1 MTANDSNVQVEF
13 PHTRCFSALHRGRGL
28 VTRQYKV
35 QLTRKTLWWQLT
47 TDQPGEFTLDLMNSL
62 KTALR
67 INSRFIFERVAVV
80 LAKIKNWG
88 SKIRFLF
95 LLPN

>member
-47 TDQPGEFTLDLMNSL
+47 MDQPGDFTLDLINSLKRKL

-67 INSRFIFERVAVV
+67 INTRYLQARYLKGYLWF
-80 LAKIKNWG
+80 
-88 SKIRFLF
+88 
-95 LLPN
+95 

>member
-1 MTANDSNVQVEF
+1 MN
-13 PHTRCFSALHRGRGL
+13 
-28 VTRQYKV
+28 
-35 QLTRKTLWWQLT
+35 
-47 TDQPGEFTLDLMNSL
+47 QPGEFTLDLMNSL

-67 INSRFIFERVAVV
+67 INTRFIFERVAVV